1 MCTWSK
7 KLVKAA
13 KNATKRIANGDCVI
27 CLLVN
32 EKSNDKDAIIC
43 GDIPSL
49 SAILAVVI
57 KNDKTFR
64 HIVEAALQC
73 AKDVE
78 QEEAEQ
84 ATEQAT
90 EETKEETK
98 EE

>member
-7 KLVKAA
+7 KLAKAA
-13 KNATKRIANGDCVI
+13 HNATKRMDKGDCVI
-27 CLLVN
+27 CLSLN
-32 EKSNDKDAIIC
+32 EKSKDNDDIIC
-43 GDIPSL
+43 GDITSL
-49 SAILAVVI
+49 SAVLAITI
-57 KNDKTFR
+57 KNDKMFR

-90 EETKEETK
+90 EETKEE
-98 EE
+98 

>member
-7 KLVKAA
+7 KLAKAA
-13 KNATKRIANGDCVI
+13 RNATKRMDKGDCVI

-32 EKSNDKDAIIC
+32 GKNKDNDAIIC
-43 GDIPSL
+43 GDITTL
-49 SAILAVVI
+49 SAVLAHPI
-57 KNDKTFR
+57 KKDKVFR

-90 EETKEETK
+90 EETKEE
-98 EE
+98 

>member
-7 KLVKAA
+7 KLFKAA
-13 KNATKRIANGDCVI
+13 HNATKRMDKGDCVI
-27 CLLVN
+27 CLSVN
-32 EKSNDKDAIIC
+32 EKSKDNDAIIC
-43 GDIPSL
+43 GDITSL
-49 SAILAVVI
+49 SAVLALTI
-57 KNDKTFR
+57 KNDKIFR

-84 ATEQAT
+84 ATE
-90 EETKEETK
+90 ETKEETT

>member
-13 KNATKRIANGDCVI
+13 HNATKRMAKGDCVI
-27 CLLVN
+27 CLSVN
-32 EKSNDKDAIIC
+32 EKSNDIDAIIC
-43 GDIPSL
+43 GDITSL
-49 SAILAVVI
+49 SAVLAITI
-57 KNDKTFR
+57 KNDKMFR

-84 ATEQAT
+84 ATEET
-90 EETKEETK
+90 EETTEK
-98 EE
+98 

>member
-7 KLVKAA
+7 KLFKAA
-13 KNATKRIANGDCVI
+13 HNALKRMDKDDCII

-32 EKSNDKDAIIC
+32 EKKGDVNTVIC
-43 GDIPSL
+43 GEIASL
-49 SAILAVVI
+49 SAVLALTI
-57 KNDKTFR
+57 KKEKMFR

-84 ATEQAT
+84 ATE
-90 EETKEETK
+90 ETKEETT

>member
-13 KNATKRIANGDCVI
+13 HNATKRMDKGDCVI

-32 EKSNDKDAIIC
+32 EKSEDNDAIIC
-43 GDIPSL
+43 GDITSL
-49 SAILAVVI
+49 SAVLAITI
-57 KNDKTFR
+57 KNDKMFR

-90 EETKEETK
+90 EETKEE
-98 EE
+98 

>member
-7 KLVKAA
+7 KLAKAA
-13 KNATKRIANGDCVI
+13 NNATKRMDKGDCVI
-27 CLLVN
+27 CLSVD
-32 EKSNDKDAIIC
+32 EKNKDNDAIIC
-43 GDIPSL
+43 GDITSL
-49 SAILAVVI
+49 SAVLALTI
-57 KNDKTFR
+57 KNDKIFR

-84 ATEQAT
+84 ATE
-90 EETKEETK
+90 ETKEETT